1 MTKPNTLRHMMAVFL
16 LPMALFA
23 HGPNDSDSDEASN
36 SAPQACAAIKV
47 LPPADNHAMLPQNH
61 TLLPQNHTLDF
72 ARQRQGSTDTRN
84 ILTEAAIADQT
95 VSADVTCISLPQA
108 LSAEQLAPFSNV
120 SSVQLMYTD
129 DMLSLPNPLNVTLLQ
144 VGDHEDERLVLTENT
159 VGDVGQFQNV
169 RYLTLENLV
178 FSNTTH
184 PFTDLQAFKGLVQ
197 FKFANAQTLLNDNH
211 PAVCRALKDFF
222 AKNKSLEL
230 VSLSTNQPN
239 GLPCHQL
246 ADAFAELVN
255 VRFLQ
260 LWGFQLDNQD
270 LAKIPVDNLEH
281 LYLGVQTLRDLAH
294 FIPRA
299 SRLKVLHLRC
309 DQEVAVP
316 VLHNDQGVNDFP
328 TEAQLQEMDMQL
340 QEIEA
345 QQVPHHE
352 AAQMIKVLDQIEH
365 PLQQLCLSSTFT
377 NNGAFCEAFS
387 NLQHRPEHLT
397 IVPSARYPL
406 HGVCMTLRKM
416 YGERFRVTGDNIVP
430 TGSTAQQYWAAHPS
444 VFNLP
449 VTAPEAEDTPEQ

>member
-1 MTKPNTLRHMMAVFL
+1 MTKRNTLRHMMAVLL

-299 SRLKVLHLRC
+299 SRLKVLHLR
-309 DQEVAVP
+309 
-316 VLHNDQGVNDFP
+316 NDQDVIDHP
-328 TEAQLQEMDMQL
+328 TEAQQQT
-340 QEIEA
+340 IEA
-345 QQVPHHE
+345 ERVAHKG
-352 AAQMIKVLDQIEH
+352 AAKMLKMLDHIGQ

-377 NNGAFCEAFS
+377 NNGAFFEAFS
-387 NLQHRPEHLT
+387 NLQHRPERLT
-397 IVPSARYPL
+397 IVPSSRYPL
-406 HGVCMTLRKM
+406 HGVCMTLGET
-416 YGERFRVTGDNIVP
+416 YGERFHVTGDNTVP
-430 TGSTAQQYWAAHPS
+430 PGSTAQQYWAAHPS
-444 VFNLP
+444 LFNLP
-449 VTAPEAEDTPEQ
+449 VTAPEATDTPEL